1 MAKIRSDCI
10 EALKYIIEKK
20 LQSPW
25 PLVQQKKSV
34 LFHNDI
40 QKRANYIVRKVINTK
55 KSFSF
60 RYYPNHLEKRWL
72 GKAGSTW
79 ISQPCLHVEKLLT
92 SKSTLQ
98 DSVYIVY
105 LQGAGG
111 IFGPAGQTR
120 SAVGFMNGSELVPR
134 NEIPIFSCWKLQ
146 LHKIF
151 YSLLLVF
158 CPLLSVLT
166 NVTLSSNNAMCP
178 YVGIWVC
185 DGPKTPSWMGV
196 ALVVV

>member
-1 MAKIRSDCI
+1 MEQKSSITGVSSCTGCGKNTFRLHHGTQI
-10 EALKYIIEKK
+10 HYWKKK

-134 NEIPIFSCWKLQ
+134 NEIPIFSCWKRHDHLSTSFVEIGYNSPNLSNQLGLVSKCSLCSDLQ
-146 LHKIF
+146 
-151 YSLLLVF
+151 
-158 CPLLSVLT
+158 
-166 NVTLSSNNAMCP
+166 
-178 YVGIWVC
+178 G
-185 DGPKTPSWMGV
+185 
-196 ALVVV
+196 